1 MSDVVA
7 TRFPRETI
15 DELDAVA
22 RERRRT
28 RAEIVREAVDVY
40 LTRWAD
46 YAIALD
52 RLHDPT
58 DEVVEA
64 PGIWMR
70 PRDAACARPST
81 TAWPRTR
88 AAASASPACGRP
100 APTGRCGASAPET
113 TGSSTPSVTLRSGYS
128 WCASGT
134 AAAPTTIS
142 ERDDVA
148 LAASM
153 LCAPAVAPSLT
164 PWMAP
169 SWTPLR
175 LRSIVANARGC

>member
-64 PGIWMR
+64 PAFWDEIE
-70 PRDAACARPST
+70 D
-81 TAWPRTR
+81 
-88 AAASASPACGRP
+88 
-100 APTGRCGASAPET
+100 EIEDE
-113 TGSSTPSVTLRSGYS
+113 
-128 WCASGT
+128 ASG
-134 AAAPTTIS
+134 
-142 ERDDVA
+142 E
-148 LAASM
+148 
-153 LCAPAVAPSLT
+153 
-164 PWMAP
+164 
-169 SWTPLR
+169 
-175 LRSIVANARGC
+175 